1 MLSSWLV
8 AIFVISAPQVIVD
21 EEARV
26 DAEGVARGVEGRLGV
41 EADPWT
47 IAVSSSDDG
56 ARVAARAPGR
66 GVVEQTVSLPPDASI
81 EERTIIV
88 ASTVAFSIEAAP
100 VDPEPQAEPA
110 PGHDPDLPATANADH
125 IAFIPPWWVAA
136 QGHFALG
143 LGPLD
148 PSGGVAL
155 DAGRWLGRRRH
166 LRASAS
172 VGWAHAR
179 NEPLTVHAVRPGLQ
193 VDAGAALCEKTWL
206 GAGVGIGAVGGW
218 ALDRE
223 RASGWAMSLR
233 VPVTLDVVLG
243 GPVIFRGSAG
253 VDIQTPSLRF
263 RGSQGVLR
271 WGTFRPFA
279 AAALGLRFG

>member
-8 AIFVISAPQVIVD
+8 AIFVTSAPQVIVD
-21 EEARV
+21 DEARV
-26 DAEGVARGVEGRLGV
+26 DAEGVARGVEGRLGE

-47 IAVSSSDDG
+47 IDVSSSADG
-56 ARVAARAPGR
+56 ARVSARAPGR
-66 GVVEQTVSLPPDASI
+66 GVVEQAVSLPADASV

-100 VDPEPQAEPA
+100 VESKPDSGAD
-110 PGHDPDLPATANADH
+110 HDPDLPATANADH
-125 IAFIPPWWVAA
+125 VAFIPPWWVAA
-136 QGHFALG
+136 QGHFAVG

-193 VDAGAALCEKTWL
+193 LDAGAALCEKTWL
-206 GAGVGIGAVGGW
+206 GAGIGVGAVGGW
-218 ALDRE
+218 ALDQE
-223 RASGWAMSLR
+223 RASGWALSVR

-253 VDIQTPSLRF
+253 LDIQTPSLRF
-263 RGSQGVLR
+263 RGSQGVMR
-271 WGTFRPFA
+271 WGTLRPFA